1 MPQFS
6 QNKKGYDP
14 EEVDK
19 FVNEQVAQLQTAIQR
34 AATAEAQLSIANSN
48 LAELQRR
55 VDELDQSLSQDT
67 LSEGTISVTMPK
79 VEETLGQQ
87 IQAILNTANEA
98 AAKIEQAAHQEAA
111 QMKQKAED
119 ELSEIQAQTQSLN
132 DQLSRARSEADMIRS
147 EAKAEL
153 EIELRAQR
161 EAAEVEL
168 SRRRAELDNLEQNR
182 EQEMRLRLEDK
193 QGQLMKEHEEKM
205 TALNEQKVALETQI
219 ASLAAQK
226 EKAISDLA
234 NLQNMLR
241 QAVGGINLPETT
253 PTENVQPVEQPIEQP
268 NPIATEESSEP
279 SKPSPKI
286 EPMGA
291 SSVPFE
297 DDQNVSNSNVGING
311 DEKVMM
317 VPTIA
322 GMAPVPTDSTGE
334 PTGSNS

>member
-19 FVNEQVAQLQTAIQR
+19 FVNEQLAQLQTAIQR

-48 LAELQRR
+48 LENLQRK
-55 VDELDQSLSQDT
+55 VDELDASISEDT
-67 LSEGTISVTMPK
+67 IGEATIKVTMPS

-87 IQAILNTANEA
+87 IQSLLNA
-98 AAKIEQAAHQEAA
+98 AAESAGKIEQAAHEEAQRIVQKAQEDLNELQIKAQSLDD
-111 QMKQKAED
+111 QMKQ
-119 ELSEIQAQTQSLN
+119 
-132 DQLSRARSEADMIRS
+132 ARTEADMIRS

-153 EIELRAQR
+153 DIELKSLRD
-161 EAAEVEL
+161 AAEMEI
-168 SRRRAELDNLEQNR
+168 SRRRAELETLEQNR

-193 QGQLMKEHEEKM
+193 QGQLMKEHDEKM
-205 TALNEQKVALETQI
+205 AALAAERQSLETQI
-219 ASLAAQK
+219 TSLIDQK
-226 EKAISDLA
+226 EKAIADLA

-241 QAVGGINLPETT
+241 QAVGGINIPGAESTIM
-253 PTENVQPVEQPIEQP
+253 PVP
-268 NPIATEESSEP
+268 NPEAPTVDESANLQE
-279 SKPSPKI
+279 KLVDETKPKI

-297 DDQNVSNSNVGING
+297 EDQGVSNSNAGING

-322 GMAPVPTDSTGE
+322 GMAAIPMDSTGE
-334 PTGSNS
+334 PSGIQE